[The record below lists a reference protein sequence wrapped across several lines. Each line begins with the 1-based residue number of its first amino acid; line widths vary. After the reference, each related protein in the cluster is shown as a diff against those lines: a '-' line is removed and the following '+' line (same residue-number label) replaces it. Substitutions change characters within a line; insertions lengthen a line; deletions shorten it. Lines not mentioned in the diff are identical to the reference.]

1 MEEEKDLFSGNSSG
15 LTIKEQV
22 SKYLAFYPLFIIS
35 VILCVSAGIIYLRYA
50 VPMYKASALLFVKSD
65 KTGNNSTDLIKT
77 AITGDPMKSNLDNE
91 IQLMSS
97 ASLMDRVVNKNGFN
111 ISYFYVGKI
120 RNTDLYLDAPFR
132 LIPQAIKDSSKS
144 LYLTLS
150 DLNNEGGMLQKG
162 LSEKSSKLAFK
173 WNVPFTFDNNT
184 YSLIKRSEAINKSD
198 KYVTTWVSVPQA
210 AAEISSQ
217 LNIGL
222 LDKKTSIIL
231 LTILLENKNRGK
243 DILNALSAEY
253 NLSDIEDRNVVSQNT
268 IRFIDDRLGVVS
280 SDLSG
285 VEGRLENYQGSK
297 GLINVNVQSSQS
309 FENSNNLSKEIADNN
324 IKQAVSKSI
333 MDYFNNPTAQ
343 DKLVPSTLGLED
355 PTLGALIGNY
365 NELQMRKQK
374 EAPSLAEGG
383 IIMKDL
389 NNQLNSTKGSI
400 LEALQN
406 INNNLRQK
414 ENSLQQQNGQYRQF
428 LSALPSNERAMQE
441 IKRKQSITEGLYLYL
456 LQRREEAAV
465 SSTAS
470 NVPNYKQID
479 PAKGWGP
486 VSPNG
491 TNIKIYSALL
501 GLILP
506 FGIIFMRDLL
516 NDKIMS
522 RKDITNR
529 VDIPIVGEVS
539 HMSKKQVKGITI
551 MQRDLVGEEFRIVR
565 TNLYFLRQKK
575 EKQVILITSSIG
587 GEGKSFISLNLAGV
601 LAIPGKKVA
610 LLEFDMR
617 KPTIINTLNIDK
629 PIGLNEYFNGEIKNV
644 SDIYHPYE
652 EIPSLHIYP
661 AGSTPKYP
669 ADLFLSERIPHLFDA
684 LKSEYDYIIIDSAPI
699 GLVSDAL
706 VLGEYSDIVLFV
718 IRQRN
723 TLKKQLEFVSEL
735 IRSKKLSNI
744 GFIFNDVK
752 RGGKVGYY
760 GYGNTYGK
768 NYGYEN
774 TKKTKRRKKVS
785 A

>member
-1 MEEEKDLFSGNSSG
+1 MKEEKELFTENNSG

-22 SKYLAFYPLFIIS
+22 ARYLAFYPLFIIS
-35 VILCVSAGIIYLRYA
+35 VIVCVSGGIMYLRYA
-50 VPMYKASALLFVKSD
+50 VPMYKASALVFVKND
-65 KTGNNSTDLIKT
+65 KTGNTSTDLIKT

-97 ASLMDRVVNKNGFN
+97 ASLMGRVVIKNGFN

-132 LIPQAIKDSSKS
+132 LIPQAIQDSNASIKLTLLNLTSDGGMIQTPGDKGSKS
-144 LYLTLS
+144 R
-150 DLNNEGGMLQKG
+150 
-162 LSEKSSKLAFK
+162 FK
-173 WNVPFTFDNNT
+173 WNVPFTAGSNSF
-184 YSLIKRSEAINKSD
+184 SLIKHGKNISSNE
-198 KYVTTWVSVPQA
+198 KYITTWKSVSQA
-210 AAEISSQ
+210 AGEISGV
-217 LNIGL
+217 LNVGL

-231 LTILLENKNRGK
+231 LSILVENKDRGK
-243 DILNALSAEY
+243 DILNGLVAEY
-253 NLSDIEDRNVVSQNT
+253 TLSDIEDRNVVSQNT
-268 IRFIDDRLGVVS
+268 IRFIDDRLGAVS

-285 VEGRLENYQGSK
+285 VEGKLENYQGSK
-297 GLINVNVQSSQS
+297 GLIDVNVQSNQS

-324 IKQAVSKSI
+324 IKQAVTTSI
-333 MDYFNNPTAQ
+333 MNYFNNPNSQ

-355 PTLGALIGNY
+355 PTLAALIGNY

-389 NNQLNSTKGSI
+389 NNQLNITKGSI

-406 INNNLRQK
+406 INGNLRQRQ
-414 ENSLQQQNGQYRQF
+414 NSLQQQNGQYRQF
-428 LSALPSNERAMQE
+428 LSALPSNERTMQE

-456 LQRREEAAV
+456 LQKREEAAV
-465 SSTAS
+465 SSTSS

-491 TNIKIYSALL
+491 TNIKAYSVLL
-501 GLILP
+501 GLVLP
-506 FGIIFMRDLL
+506 FGIIFLRDLL
-516 NDKIMS
+516 NDKIMT
-522 RKDITNR
+522 RKDISNR
-529 VDIPIVGEVS
+529 VDIPVVGEVS
-539 HMSKKQVKGITI
+539 HMIKKQLKGISI
-551 MQRDLVGEEFRIVR
+551 MQRDLVGEEFRIIR
-565 TNLYFLRQKK
+565 TNLYFLQQKK
-575 EKQVILITSSIG
+575 EKQVILITSSVG
-587 GEGKSFISLNLAGV
+587 SEGKSFISLNLAGV

-617 KPTIINTLNIDK
+617 KPTIIQNLGIDK
-629 PIGLNEYFNGEIKNV
+629 PIGLNEYFKGEIKKV
-644 SDIYHPYE
+644 SDIYHAYE
-652 EIPSLHIYP
+652 NIPSLHIYP

-669 ADLFLSERIPHLFDA
+669 ADLFLSERVPELFSA
-684 LKSEYDYIIIDSAPI
+684 LKSEYDYVIIDSAPI

-706 VLGEYSDIVLFV
+706 VLGEFSDIVLFV
-718 IRQRN
+718 IRQRH

-735 IRSKKLSNI
+735 IRAKKLTNL

-752 RGGKVGYY
+752 RGGKIGYY

-774 TKKTKRRKKVS
+774 TKKIKHRKAVS

>member
-1 MEEEKDLFSGNSSG
+1 MKEEKELFTESNNG

-22 SKYLAFYPLFIIS
+22 ARYLAFYPLFIIS
-35 VILCVSAGIIYLRYA
+35 VIVCVGGGIMYLRYA
-50 VPMYKASALLFVKSD
+50 VPMYKASALVFVKND
-65 KTGNNSTDLIKT
+65 KTGNTSTDLIKT

-97 ASLMDRVVNKNGFN
+97 ASLMGRVVNKNGFN

-132 LIPQAIKDSSKS
+132 LIPQALEDSNVSVKLTLLNLTNDGGMIQTSGDKGSKS
-144 LYLTLS
+144 P
-150 DLNNEGGMLQKG
+150 
-162 LSEKSSKLAFK
+162 FK
-173 WNVPFTFDNNT
+173 WNVPFSVGSNSF
-184 YSLIKRSEAINKSD
+184 SLIKHGKNISSNE
-198 KYVTTWVSVPQA
+198 KYITTWKSVSQA
-210 AAEISSQ
+210 AAEISGI

-222 LDKKTSIIL
+222 LDKKTSIIM
-231 LTILLENKNRGK
+231 LTILVENKDRGK
-243 DILNALSAEY
+243 DILNALAAEY
-253 NLSDIEDRNVVSQNT
+253 TLSDIEDRNVVSQNT
-268 IRFIDDRLGVVS
+268 IRFIDDRLAVVS

-285 VEGRLENYQGSK
+285 VEGKLENYQGSK
-297 GLINVNVQSSQS
+297 GLIDVNVQSNQS
-309 FENSNNLSKEIADNN
+309 FENSNNLSKEMADNN
-324 IKQAVSKSI
+324 IKQAVANSI
-333 MDYFNNPTAQ
+333 MNYFNNPNSQ

-355 PTLGALIGNY
+355 PTLAALIGNY

-389 NNQLNSTKGSI
+389 NNQLNITKGSI

-406 INNNLRQK
+406 INGNLRQRQ
-414 ENSLQQQNGQYRQF
+414 NSLQQQNGQYRQF

-465 SSTAS
+465 SSTSS

-491 TNIKIYSALL
+491 TNIKVYSVLL
-501 GLILP
+501 GLVLP
-506 FGIIFMRDLL
+506 FGIIFLRDLL
-516 NDKIMS
+516 NDKIMT
-522 RKDITNR
+522 RKEITNR
-529 VDIPIVGEVS
+529 VDIPVVGEVS
-539 HMSKKQVKGITI
+539 HMNRKQLKGISI
-551 MQRDLVGEEFRIVR
+551 MQRDLVGEEFRIIR
-565 TNLYFLRQKK
+565 TNLYFLQQKQ
-575 EKQVILITSSIG
+575 EKQVILITSSVG
-587 GEGKSFISLNLAGV
+587 SEGKSFISLNLAGV

-617 KPTIINTLNIDK
+617 KPTIIQNLAIDK
-629 PIGLNEYFNGEIKNV
+629 PIGLNEYFKGEIKKV
-644 SDIYHPYE
+644 SDIYHAYE
-652 EIPSLHIYP
+652 NIPSLHIYP

-669 ADLFLSERIPHLFDA
+669 ADLFLSERVPELFSA
-684 LKSEYDYIIIDSAPI
+684 LKSEYDYVIIDSAPI

-706 VLGEYSDIVLFV
+706 VLGEFSDIVLFV
-718 IRQRN
+718 IRQRQ

-735 IRSKKLSNI
+735 IRAKKLTNL

-752 RGGKVGYY
+752 RGGKIGYY

-774 TKKTKRRKKVS
+774 TKKIKRRKAVS

>member
-1 MEEEKDLFSGNSSG
+1 MEEEKDLFSESSSG
-15 LTIKEQV
+15 LTLKEQV

-35 VILCVSAGIIYLRYA
+35 LIVCVSVAIVYLRYA
-50 VPMYKASALLFVKSD
+50 VPMYKATVLVFVKSD
-65 KTGNNSTDLIKT
+65 KTGNSSTDLIKT

-91 IQLMSS
+91 VQLMSS
-97 ASLMDRVVNKNGFN
+97 QSLMERVVNKNGFN
-111 ISYFYVGKI
+111 ISYFYKGDI
-120 RNTDLYLDAPFR
+120 RSTDIYLDAPFR
-132 LIPQAIKDSSKS
+132 LIPQGIKDSNT
-144 LYLTLS
+144 YVNLTLS
-150 DLNNEGGMLQKG
+150 SLNNEGGIVQNTLNDKVP
-162 LSEKSSKLAFK
+162 KSTFK
-173 WNVPFTFDNNT
+173 WNTPFTIGENT
-184 YSLIKRSEAINKSD
+184 FSLVKHGEIKNSKD
-198 KYVTTWVSVPQA
+198 KYITTWKSVPQA
-210 AAEISSQ
+210 AVEISNQ
-217 LNIGL
+217 LAIGT

-231 LTILLENKNRGK
+231 LAILIENKKRGM

-253 NLSDIEDRNVVSQNT
+253 TLSDIEDRNVVSQNT
-268 IRFIDDRLGVVS
+268 IRFIDDRLGIVS
-280 SDLSG
+280 SELSG
-285 VEGRLENYQGSK
+285 VEGKLENYQGSK
-297 GLINVNVQSSQS
+297 GLIDVNIQSSQS

-324 IKQAVSKSI
+324 IKQAVAKSI
-333 MDYFNNPTAQ
+333 MNYFNNPNSD
-343 DKLVPSTLGLED
+343 DKLVPSTLGLDD
-355 PTLGALIGNY
+355 PTLAALIGNY
-365 NELQMRKQK
+365 NELQMKKQK

-389 NNQLNSTKGSI
+389 NNQLNITKGSI

-406 INNNLRQK
+406 INGNLKQK

-428 LSALPSNERAMQE
+428 LSALPTNERTMQE

-465 SSTAS
+465 SSTSS

-479 PAKGWGP
+479 PAKGFGP

-491 TNIKIYSALL
+491 TSIKIYSALL
-501 GLILP
+501 GLVLP
-506 FGIIFMRDLL
+506 FGIIFLRDLL

-529 VDIPIVGEVS
+529 IDIPIVGEVS
-539 HMSKKQVKGITI
+539 HMSKKQVKGISI
-551 MQRDLVGEEFRIVR
+551 MQRDLVGEEFRIIR

-575 EKQVILITSSIG
+575 EKQVILVTSSIG

-617 KPTIINTLNIDK
+617 KPTIADNLEIDQQV
-629 PIGLNEYFNGEIKNV
+629 GLNEYFKGEVTKI
-644 SDIYHPYE
+644 SDIYQVYKD
-652 EIPSLHIYP
+652 IPSLHIYP

-669 ADLFLSERIPHLFDA
+669 ADLFLSEKIPQLFAA
-684 LKSEYDYIIIDSAPI
+684 LKAEYDYIIIDSAPI

-706 VLGEYSDIVLFV
+706 VLGEHSDTVLFV

-735 IRSKKLSNI
+735 ARSKKLSNL

-760 GYGNTYGK
+760 GYGNTYGR
-768 NYGYEN
+768 NYGYEKS
-774 TKKTKRRKKVS
+774 KKNKKQTEIP